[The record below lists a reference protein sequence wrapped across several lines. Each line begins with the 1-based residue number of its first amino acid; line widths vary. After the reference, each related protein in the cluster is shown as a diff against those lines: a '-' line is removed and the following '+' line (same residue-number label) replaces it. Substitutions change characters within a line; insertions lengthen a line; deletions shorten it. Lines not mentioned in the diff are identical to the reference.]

1 DAASRLDAAR
11 AWLVAFPP
19 DAELLVVAPSWDACD
34 DLVRGALGPAGAR
47 FGVVRTTLGRLAARL
62 AAPTLAGRD
71 LAPVT
76 DLGLLA
82 VVARAVHR
90 LAAANA
96 FTYFAPVADRPGF
109 PPAVL
114 RTLDEL
120 AMNDVSAAKLR
131 QLARGGPDLARLA
144 EGVAAELARDGL
156 ADRATVFAPAARA
169 PQAARPPH

>member
-1 DAASRLDAAR
+1 MTARYGGEARETARLLVTPDAASRLDAAR

-47 FGVVRTTLGRLAARL
+47 FGVVRTALGRLAARL

-131 QLARGGPDLARLA
+131 QLARG
-144 EGVAAELARDGL
+144 
-156 ADRATVFAPAARA
+156 
-169 PQAARPPH
+169 